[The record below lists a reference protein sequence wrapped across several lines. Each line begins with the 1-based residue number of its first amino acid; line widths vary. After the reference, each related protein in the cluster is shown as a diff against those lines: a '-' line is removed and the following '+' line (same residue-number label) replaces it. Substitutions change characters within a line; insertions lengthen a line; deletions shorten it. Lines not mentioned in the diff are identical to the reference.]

1 MERLTVCRLLACH
14 TAQNHGVDFIILD
27 PPSRIVFASVINK
40 IWAFKYK
47 AGHCQTSLLLVR
59 FLDQRRGWFTVF
71 IKFFWSYWTHGRQ
84 QERRGNWKRPKVEV
98 EVLSSALFGCCFNSD
113 IRFAL
118 WLPSTVIWPPQHSQV
133 KQELPVSRQIF
144 SKRYGGKRL
153 RKGEISMTTSGPRQ
167 GTEIDTKMNNLA
179 HHPHT
184 VPIREA
190 LGDH

>member
-47 AGHCQTSLLLVR
+47 AGHSLLLVR

-71 IKFFWSYWTHGRQ
+71 IKFLWSYWTHGRQ

-98 EVLSSALFGCCFNSD
+98 EVLSSALFGCCFNSEAQILTSVLLCSYHQRSSD
-113 IRFAL
+113 HHNIPRSSRNCQSPDRSSRRDMEEKDYERARYL
-118 WLPSTVIWPPQHSQV
+118 WRPLD
-133 KQELPVSRQIF
+133 RD
-144 SKRYGGKRL
+144 GGR
-153 RKGEISMTTSGPRQ
+153 R
-167 GTEIDTKMNNLA
+167 
-179 HHPHT
+179 
-184 VPIREA
+184 
-190 LGDH
+190 